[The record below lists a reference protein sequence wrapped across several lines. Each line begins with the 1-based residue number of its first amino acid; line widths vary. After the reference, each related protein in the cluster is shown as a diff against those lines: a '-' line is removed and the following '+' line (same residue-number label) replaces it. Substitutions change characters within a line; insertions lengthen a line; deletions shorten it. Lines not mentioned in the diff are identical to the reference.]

1 MTICWIRNPTQPNT
15 TQYLRETP
23 NRPENE
29 SPSKKMLNPTCF
41 PSWTKHLWSWLS
53 GFYDPKS
60 KKHCISNV
68 SFCLLFH
75 VQKVQS
81 MGQRH
86 SGIICFKDFRWATFF
101 SFTFVILSCLPAVD
115 FNSPCVTSPI
125 GQNMPSSTNRW
136 LRSSLE
142 TTTIKLHRSWLMK
155 TWILD
160 TDITGIGNTYPLC
173 PEIPDPYSPYIKHYY
188 SVHVYVWEVPQEFYS
203 FLFKKDFAPKV
214 DLVPTPPWQGRATWS
229 PVDGTSRPGDC
240 LPQLIAQGR
249 TRPGELNAKY
259 HLYMN
264 WLTKE
269 VQGVFHYHY
278 PSRTKSS
285 WIMLHLCK
293 KKRYVS
299 HITYIMPSFTKPAN
313 SCPLKRCFETN
324 PTKYDWRM
332 NSCASPHC

>member
-1 MTICWIRNPTQPNT
+1 
-15 TQYLRETP
+15 
-23 NRPENE
+23 
-29 SPSKKMLNPTCF
+29 
-41 PSWTKHLWSWLS
+41 
-53 GFYDPKS
+53 
-60 KKHCISNV
+60 
-68 SFCLLFH
+68 
-75 VQKVQS
+75 
-81 MGQRH
+81 
-86 SGIICFKDFRWATFF
+86 
-101 SFTFVILSCLPAVD
+101 
-115 FNSPCVTSPI
+115 
-125 GQNMPSSTNRW
+125 
-136 LRSSLE
+136 
-142 TTTIKLHRSWLMK
+142 MK

-160 TDITGIGNTYPLC
+160 TDITCIGNTYPLC

-203 FLFKKDFAPKV
+203 FLFKTDFESRASWSIHPSFPLRKWILSQLPH
-214 DLVPTPPWQGRATWS
+214 DKGRATWS

-324 PTKYDWRM
+324 PTKYDRRT
-332 NSCASPHC
+332 NSCASWHCQDTCRYTTGYYVSFNLQIYFSSHTNCGPITSMKYHEITSHFGRNSWTKSLHLQLWLSGFFIHRSPGDKKKTVPQNTSKYWMTKNMRIKINH